1 MHAGP
6 PALQGPRLTSI
17 ACNMD
22 LGSCLLLQVIA
33 KGKPE
38 DALPGIK
45 DKQQQ
50 FAEGQNSISGVL
62 NSQGTKVGNPSS
74 VRGGNN
80 QDCRLTGAERLPQQ
94 KKAAPD
100 GGMRSSR
107 VVEAHTGFHRS
118 CLLRVITIHA
128 CKSAGHKACNCAW
141 CCRCASLSRTTCSR
155 YGSAQLPPP
164 RKVCFLVWYG

>member
-62 NSQGTKVGNPSS
+62 NSQGTKVGNLQQSHRWQSS
-74 VRGGNN
+74 YN
-80 QDCRLTGAERLPQQ
+80 
-94 KKAAPD
+94 
-100 GGMRSSR
+100 
-107 VVEAHTGFHRS
+107 
-118 CLLRVITIHA
+118 
-128 CKSAGHKACNCAW
+128 AG
-141 CCRCASLSRTTCSR
+141 
-155 YGSAQLPPP
+155 
-164 RKVCFLVWYG
+164 